1 MISFFLSLSLI
12 FTPVLPENIPA
23 TLIYL
28 GKGVEPLHS
37 IKVKKGFIV
46 EETSI
51 LFTPYNFVRLK
62 SILEGSPD
70 LCTWAIDEAIN
81 SCEKGMIR
89 AENIALDR
97 EHNDAEIMK
106 AYEIRLQALEK
117 SLDASQKQTDVLLWS
132 IGGVSLVAV
141 ASTSLLVWSR

>member
-1 MISFFLSLSLI
+1 MISLFLSLSLI
-12 FTPVLPENIPA
+12 FTPLLPENIPA

-37 IKVKKGFIV
+37 IKVKKGFVV

-70 LCTWAIDEAIN
+70 LCTWAIDEAIK
-81 SCEKGMIR
+81 SCQKGMER
-89 AENIALDR
+89 AQNIALDR

-106 AYEIRLQALEK
+106 AYELRLQLLEE
-117 SLDASQKQTDVLLWS
+117 SLAASQKQRNLLLWS

-141 ASTSLLVWSR
+141 ASTSLLIWGR

>member
-1 MISFFLSLSLI
+1 MISLFLTLSLI

-37 IKVKKGFIV
+37 IKVKKGFVV

-70 LCTWAIDEAIN
+70 LCTWAIDEAIK
-81 SCEKGMIR
+81 SCQTGMIR

-97 EHNDAEIMK
+97 EHNDAEIMR
-106 AYEIRLQALEK
+106 AYEHRLKTLEDH
-117 SLDASQKQTDVLLWS
+117 LDASQKQKDLLLWT

-141 ASTSLLVWSR
+141 ASTSLLIWSR